1 MRSLSLLILALLVL
15 APIVPA
21 FAIVPQPCGI
31 SIPLVGEVPRG
42 YVVETVSFRCSGL
55 SVERMGGYLAVSF
68 QGMTGR
74 ISAPGAPALPFKSFM
89 VDLGW
94 ARPDEVI
101 VGVAGY
107 EFEVI
112 HVDAPIAPAP
122 EPVAYTPLLS
132 REPELTP
139 DEAIYGSSGYFP
151 GKLVTW
157 RVGRVLGRTL
167 AIIWLYPVQYS
178 PLTGRLILFRSVDVV
193 VAYKPGSAPF
203 ARRAMVIIAPERLR
217 DELQPLADFYAGRL
231 GIPSTIVSVE
241 EIDRIYPPA
250 ENITAY
256 PGFYKPYY
264 EDMYYRR
271 LKEAYNYTLA
281 LKIVSYLRDTGAHP
295 DLAYV
300 TIVGDALAVPPSFY
314 YQSFLM
320 MWYGLGWNAWIPT
333 DFFYASPDYDLMPDY
348 AVGRIPFSDEKLV
361 SRVVEKIISWYEAVL
376 DRPGWSRNLVM
387 AGGYPFGLIWMIGEA
402 AISDFMAKGY
412 VSMFNLTTLTRT
424 GLSYTGEAVRKLLES
439 GRCIWNL
446 LICHGTG
453 DSIADVVISDG
464 RREWETLAN
473 ATYLLQLPEN
483 SRVPVLSSVAC
494 MDACWDEAL
503 LEPRWFS
510 PPSFGEAVLMSPGAG
525 IAYVGSSRIA
535 WEIVFPPTLDT
546 GVLSIDLRGAAWL
559 HGQILRAYNSLMGL
573 SESVGLGEVVASGIV
588 NYLATTAE
596 LMEEGIEYYDIVLT
610 TVFECALLGDAALQ
624 LPVFEG
630 PFTTEVV
637 GRVSPI
643 GYSELVSAKLL
654 SYVAGGNLSFY
665 TAAAPGTTLIEG
677 AAGSYRV
684 LAVRVYYYP
693 FGWGYLKGHI
703 TFESAAL
710 PAVNGTALYNL
721 TFSRLA
727 SGLIM
732 LRVSA
737 GTTEVRYYL
746 TAAGTACRPTELA
759 PGGLVSVEAFGLDI
773 LTSVGTANVYFA
785 GRFVASAYIADDGY
799 VSWNFSVPPAAGGAY
814 LIAVIP
820 TYVYDEASALVK
832 YLSASVVVRVVDVV
846 DVRLSVGSIYE
857 PGEDVKAMVVTL
869 VGGRL
874 VNASIEAVL
883 LTPHGPVGVPYKPV
897 GEGVYEIELKAP
909 EEPGTYIILVSARYE
924 GPYVVAEGS
933 ATASFVVTGAFS
945 RVENTTREAV
955 ARLGEEVKASLKDVL
970 GAVSSLKPLLEDVAS
985 SIAAAAADVKKSLL
999 SVQSSLETLIRS
1011 ASSEII
1017 AGVGSEVEKAAGGVS
1032 ARIDE
1037 VASRLEKLIHS
1048 MHEDLN
1054 RNAGRVEELMRSMH
1068 KDLSRNAM
1076 VTAGFAAA
1084 TLALV
1089 LATLAAVV
1097 KRS

>member
-1 MRSLSLLILALLVL
+1 LRSLSLLILALLVL

-483 SRVPVLSSVAC
+483 SRVPVL
-494 MDACWDEAL
+494 
-503 LEPRWFS
+503 
-510 PPSFGEAVLMSPGAG
+510 
-525 IAYVGSSRIA
+525 
-535 WEIVFPPTLDT
+535 
-546 GVLSIDLRGAAWL
+546 
-559 HGQILRAYNSLMGL
+559 MGL

-746 TAAGTACRPTELA
+746 TAAGTTCRPTELA

-832 YLSASVVVRVVDVV
+832 YLSAGVVVRVVDVV

-897 GEGVYEIELKAP
+897 GEGVYKIELKAP
-909 EEPGTYIILVSARYE
+909 EEPGTYVILVSARYE

-1068 KDLSRNAM
+1068 KDLSRNVM